1 MDTETFGTPDR
12 SSWEVA
18 FEYDPV
24 SRRSGRTRRA
34 AGQTDHGYID
44 DRKAPDLRGRTPPR
58 DRGHRRQ
65 VPTRLI
71 SIMRARSAVALDE
84 VAEIVGQRHAIDVA
98 ARPNLTGDI
107 GRDVLHPVLER
118 VEGDDLDGVVEAAGD
133 EFANRGVEIASLDT
147 DFGRLVEAVDHH
159 EQGLVCAIGHDRGWH
174 AGFKH
179 LRHSRLR
186 FRSPSTGKTGRRF
199 LRSAGASV
207 RIREILS
214 AARAP

>member
-1 MDTETFGTPDR
+1 M
-12 SSWEVA
+12 
-18 FEYDPV
+18 
-24 SRRSGRTRRA
+24 
-34 AGQTDHGYID
+34 
-44 DRKAPDLRGRTPPR
+44 
-58 DRGHRRQ
+58 
-65 VPTRLI
+65 
-71 SIMRARSAVALDE
+71 ALDE

-98 ARPNLTGDI
+98 ARPNLAGDV

-179 LRHSRLR
+179 VRHSRLR

-199 LRSAGASV
+199 LRSASFCEDQRNSRRRASSVMCSGERMSVTSGGCAIV
-207 RIREILS
+207 RIS
-214 AARAP
+214 